1 MVMNRRTFTGA
12 LAGFAAAAAP
22 ARPAESD
29 RRTRFYALETFELK
43 NGTQAGRM
51 HDWLGNSLLPK
62 LQKIHL
68 GSLFVKRYSSNSN
81 SRGVRSVS

>member
-1 MVMNRRTFTGA
+1 MNRRTFTGA

-22 ARPAESD
+22 ARPESD

-62 LQKIHL
+62 LQKL
-68 GSLFVKRYSSNSN
+68 AEAGEKREK
-81 SRGVRSVS
+81 